1 MSNIKDG
8 YYYCID
14 NNFLI
19 HSAGTYATK
28 ELFINNKFYLQ
39 NDDFGGI
46 MDVYDN
52 NELIGWFF
60 LGEMNFSKHFIS
72 IAKLR
77 DKQIN
82 SIFEDE

>member
-14 NNFLI
+14 NNFTVLYKYKYN
-19 HSAGTYATK
+19 AK
-28 ELFINNKFYLQ
+28 ELFINNKFYLK
-39 NDDFGGI
+39 NDAFDT

-52 NELIGWFF
+52 NELIAWFF
-60 LGEMNFSKHFIS
+60 LREMDFPKHFIS
-72 IAKLR
+72 VAESR
-77 DKQIN
+77 DRQIN